1 MKKHV
6 YLLVLI
12 FVLTLSVRLF
22 FSFQSEYFAD
32 DGAYS
37 HLRVIE
43 SIKENKE
50 FVVYDP
56 LSYGGRNIVK
66 PQLFH
71 GIMALLS
78 FVPFYS
84 KIIPE
89 LFISFIPILVYLI
102 AAELTKDKTA
112 SLITAF
118 MSSLIPIVFKV
129 TLNQVSPYSLAIPT
143 ILLMVYSL
151 VRINET
157 KFLVL
162 FVAMSFLLPWISP
175 SSFLFMLSLLFYI
188 VIIVSESMNISGLKK
203 EAVTFSFFTMFL
215 LNLVIFR
222 KVLLQYGASS
232 INQNIP
238 QKVFEYYFS
247 NFSLSESLFII
258 GLIPLALGIFGIY
271 IGLHDN
277 KNRDDVILLSSPIV
291 AALVLLMLKM
301 IDLSTG
307 ILFLGI
313 FLTLTSALSIRK
325 ILNYFSVTKLSVH
338 YPLFVALFV
347 FLILLTGAF
356 SSLYYYENDVEKYNI
371 EDLNYLVENSD
382 SNAVIISAFNEGNIV
397 SYFSERKNFVDSDFL
412 LAPNPVQRLNEAEI
426 VYKTFSESKALEIMK
441 RNKVKYILLSD
452 NTKRTY
458 DLDKILYVDD
468 RSCFE
473 HERESIYKI
482 VC

>member
-1 MKKHV
+1 MKKHA
-6 YLLVLI
+6 YLLALI
-12 FVLTLSVRLF
+12 FILTFSARLF
-22 FSFQSEYFAD
+22 FSFQSEYFAN
-32 DGAYS
+32 DGAYL
-37 HLRVIE
+37 HLRLIE
-43 SIKENKE
+43 SIKDSKN
-50 FVVYDP
+50 FITYDT
-56 LSYGGRNIVK
+56 LSYGGRDVVK

-71 GIMALLS
+71 SIMALFS
-78 FVPFYS
+78 FIPNYS

-89 LFISFIPILVYLI
+89 LFISFIPIIVYLI

-112 SLITAF
+112 ALITAF

-129 TLNQVSPYSLAIPT
+129 TLNQVSPYSLAIPV

-151 VRINET
+151 IRINET

-162 FVAMSFLLPWISP
+162 FVILSFLLPWINP

-188 VIIVSESMNISGLKK
+188 VIIVSESMDLSGIKK
-203 EAVTFSFFTMFL
+203 EAITFSFFTMFL

-238 QKVFEYYFS
+238 QKIFEYYFS

-258 GLIPLALGIFGIY
+258 GIIPLVLGIFGIY
-271 IGLHDN
+271 LGLHN
-277 KNRDDVILLSSPIV
+277 SKNRDDIILLSSPIA

-313 FLTLTSALSIRK
+313 FLALTSALSIRE
-325 ILNYFSVTKLSVH
+325 ILNYFSVTKLSAH
-338 YPLFVALFV
+338 YPIFVALFV
-347 FLILLTGAF
+347 FLILGVGIF
-356 SSLYYYENDVEKYNI
+356 SSLYYYESDVERYDIDDLKY
-371 EDLNYLVENSD
+371 LAENSD
-382 SNAVIISAFNEGNIV
+382 PNAVILSAFNEGNIV
-397 SYFSERKNFVDSDFL
+397 SYFSKRKNFVDSDFL
-412 LAPNPVQRLNEAEI
+412 LAPNPVQRLNEAEV

-441 RNKVKYILLSD
+441 RNNVKYILLSE
-452 NTKRTY
+452 NTKETY
-458 DLDKILYVDD
+458 DIDKLLYVDD

-473 HERESIYKI
+473 HERESVYKI

>member
-6 YLLVLI
+6 YLLALI
-12 FVLTLSVRLF
+12 FVLTLSARLF
-22 FSFQSEYFAD
+22 FSFQSDYLAND
-32 DGAYS
+32 SAYM
-37 HLRVIE
+37 HLRIIE
-43 SIKENKE
+43 SIKENKD
-50 FVVYDP
+50 FVVYDS
-56 LSYGGRNIVK
+56 LSYGGKDVVK

-71 GIMALLS
+71 SIMALFS
-78 FVPFYS
+78 FIPFYS

-89 LFISFIPILVYLI
+89 LFISLVPIIVYLI

-112 SLITAF
+112 SIITAF

-129 TLNQVSPYSLAIPT
+129 TLNQVSPYSLAIPA
-143 ILLMVYSL
+143 ILLMMYSL
-151 VRINET
+151 IRINET
-157 KFLVL
+157 KFLVI
-162 FVAMSFLLPWISP
+162 FVAMSFLLPWINP

-188 VIIVSESMNISGLKK
+188 IIIVSESMSISGLKR

-215 LNLVIFR
+215 LNLIIFR

-232 INQNIP
+232 VNQNIP
-238 QKVFEYYFS
+238 QKIFEYYFS

-277 KNRDDVILLSSPIV
+277 KNRDDVILLSSPII

-313 FLTLTSALSIRK
+313 FLTLTSALSVRK
-325 ILNYFSVTKLSVH
+325 ILNYFSVTKLSAH
-338 YPLFVALFV
+338 YPVFVALFA
-347 FLILLTGAF
+347 FLILIVGAF
-356 SSLYYYENDVEKYNI
+356 SSLYYYENEVENYNI
-371 EDLNYLVENSD
+371 ADLKYLAENSD
-382 SNAVIISAFNEGNIV
+382 SNAVVLSAFNEGNIV
-397 SYFSERKNFVDSDFL
+397 SYFSGRKNFVDSDFL

-441 RNKVKYILLSD
+441 RNQVKYILLSD
-452 NTKRTY
+452 NTKNTY
-458 DLDKILYVDD
+458 DIDRILYVDD

>member
-6 YLLVLI
+6 YLLILL

-22 FSFQSEYFAD
+22 FSFQSEYFAND
-32 DGAYS
+32 EAYM
-37 HLRVIE
+37 HLRLIE
-43 SIKENKE
+43 SIKENKN
-50 FVVYDP
+50 FLVYDP
-56 LSYGGRNIVK
+56 LSYSGRDVAK

-71 GIMALLS
+71 SIMALFS
-78 FVPFYS
+78 FIPYYS

-89 LFISFIPILVYLI
+89 LFISFMPIIVYLI

-129 TLNQVSPYSLAIPT
+129 TLNQVSPYSLAIPV

-157 KFLVL
+157 KFLIL
-162 FVAMSFLLPWISP
+162 FVILSFLLPWINP

-188 VIIVSESMNISGLKK
+188 IIITSESMELSGLKR
-203 EAVTFSFFTMFL
+203 EAITFSFFTMFL

-247 NFSLSESLFII
+247 NFSFSGSLFII
-258 GLIPLALGIFGIY
+258 GVIPLALGIFGIY
-271 IGLHDN
+271 LGLHD
-277 KNRDDVILLSSPIV
+277 KKSRDDIILLSSPII

-301 IDLSTG
+301 IDLDTG

-313 FLTLTSALSIRK
+313 FLCLTSVLSIK
-325 ILNYFSVTKLSVH
+325 WILDYFSVTKLSAH
-338 YPLFVALFV
+338 YPIFVAVFV
-347 FLILLTGAF
+347 FLIVFVGVF
-356 SSLYYYENDVEKYNI
+356 SSLYYYENEVEKYNI
-371 EDLNYLVENSD
+371 DDLMYIAENSD
-382 SNAVIISAFNEGNIV
+382 PNDVVLSAFNEGNIV
-397 SYFSERKNFVDSDFL
+397 SYFSKRKNFVDSDFL
-412 LAPNPVQRLNEAEI
+412 LAPNPVNRLNEAEI

-441 RNKVKYILLSD
+441 RNHIKFILLSD
-452 NTKRTY
+452 NTKKTY
-458 DLDKILYVDD
+458 YIDKILYIDD

-473 HERESIYKI
+473 HERESVYKI